1 MGFDL
6 GYFYYLICV
15 GLILEVR
22 LRNNKTK
29 EKSAAFP
36 ECSCLLGFSDKD
48 ILTFERCSDVPLLFF
63 VRFPDEISEVFFF
76 FFC

>member
-29 EKSAAFP
+29 GKSAAFP
-36 ECSCLLGFSDKD
+36 ECFCLLVFSDKD
-48 ILTFERCSDVPLLFF
+48 ILTFERWSDVPLLFF
-63 VRFPDEISEVFFF
+63 VIFPDEISAVFFF